1 MSSLIFIIQSIVHEW
16 FFFFFFDMSGILV
29 LEIRTE
35 AAIGLGVWGPIVST
49 GDNSTTQ
56 GKITL

>member
-1 MSSLIFIIQSIVHEW
+1 
-16 FFFFFFDMSGILV
+16 MSGILL